1 MPGSKQP
8 LIIPQVNAGLL
19 GLTGYSPRASPV
31 GLPPGTR
38 LVIDENRRSRK
49 GKGKG
54 KGSRG
59 GKKYSKK
66 RRTAKKRKTFF
77 GIF

>member
-1 MPGSKQP
+1 MSP
-8 LIIPQVNAGLL
+8 LSVPNATAGIIGI
-19 GLTGYSPRASPV
+19 TGYSPRASPV

-59 GKKYSKK
+59 GKKYSKR
-66 RRTAKKRKTFF
+66 RRTSKKRKTFF
-77 GIF
+77 GMF